1 MKHIVNGVCVTLAFI
16 SLFIGSIGIV
26 VPILPSTP
34 FFILAL
40 ALFAKGSKKF
50 HGWFM
55 STGIYKKYLHDFV
68 STRSITKS
76 TKIRALTIITLFLG
90 AGIIFSPPF
99 VKAVLLVVLVLHY
112 IYFIFGIKSRGDSI

>member
-40 ALFAKGSKKF
+40 ALFAKGSKKI
-50 HGWFM
+50 
-55 STGIYKKYLHDFV
+55 S
-68 STRSITKS
+68 R
-76 TKIRALTIITLFLG
+76 
-90 AGIIFSPPF
+90 
-99 VKAVLLVVLVLHY
+99 LVHVNRDL
-112 IYFIFGIKSRGDSI
+112 